1 MYLIFFPFGIFSDE
15 SASPALSAGKSKSKP
30 EVGKG
35 KGDKGKG
42 KVQNENPPPGAPNS
56 FTEAQEEA
64 IARWLESK
72 KLLYDIK
79 DKQYKD
85 NALRRQ
91 LWEGKAAE
99 YEVDCKYKQFTFQ
112 ILWNIWN
119 LFQIIDIH
127 CCQWTFQ
134 WLY

>member
-1 MYLIFFPFGIFSDE
+1 MGGGGGSEIIDFVIYSHTLLSCMYLVFFPFGIFSDE
-15 SASPALSAGKSKSKP
+15 SASPALPAGKSKSKP

-42 KVQNENPPPGAPNS
+42 KVQNENSSPGAPNS

-64 IARWLESK
+64 IARWLENK

-91 LWEGKAAE
+91 LWEGKATE
-99 YEVDCKYKQFTFQ
+99 YGVDCKYKIFTFQ
-112 ILWNIWN
+112 IL
-119 LFQIIDIH
+119 
-127 CCQWTFQ
+127 
-134 WLY
+134 